1 MENVNLVLI
10 LAAAL
15 LGAASPGPAT
25 LTIAGTSMQHGRKP
39 GLALA
44 AGVCTGSLIWS
55 VSAAFG
61 LGAVML
67 AHGWMFET
75 VRYTGAA
82 YLMYLAIRSARSALR
97 PGAPQLRAPAA
108 PSLRTAYGKGL
119 ALHLTNPKA
128 VLFFGAL
135 YAIGLPP
142 GTPVSALLVVMA
154 AIAVQ
159 STLVFLGYA
168 LLFSSGTASR
178 VYLRLRRGF
187 EAAFAAAF
195 GAASWQILMARL
207 APA

>member
-10 LAAAL
+10 MAAAF

-67 AHGWMFET
+67 ANAWMFEA
-75 VRYTGAA
+75 VRYFGAG

-97 PGAPQLRAPAA
+97 PGAPELRASAVPT
-108 PSLRTAYGKGL
+108 LRSAYGKGL

-128 VLFFGAL
+128 VLFFGSL
-135 YAIGLPP
+135 YAIGLPA
-142 GTPVSALLVVMA
+142 GTPLSALLVVMA

-159 STLVFLGYA
+159 STLIFHGYA
-168 LLFSSGTASR
+168 LLFSSSTASR
-178 VYLRLRRGF
+178 MYLRLRRGF
-187 EAAFAAAF
+187 EAVFAATF
-195 GAASWQILMARL
+195 GAASWQILVARL
-207 APA
+207 S

>member
-1 MENVNLVLI
+1 MENVNLVMI
-10 LAAAL
+10 LAAAF

-67 AHGWMFET
+67 ANAWMFEA
-75 VRYTGAA
+75 VRYAGAG

-97 PGAPQLRAPAA
+97 PGAPVLRAAAA
-108 PSLRTAYGKGL
+108 PTLRSAYGKGL

-142 GTPVSALLVVMA
+142 GTSVSALLLVMA

-159 STLVFLGYA
+159 STLIFHGYA
-168 LLFSSGTASR
+168 LLFSSQAASR
-178 VYLRLRRGF
+178 AYVRLRRGF

-195 GAASWQILMARL
+195 GAASWQILAARL
-207 APA
+207 S

>member
-10 LAAAL
+10 LAAAF
-15 LGAASPGPAT
+15 LGAVSPGPAT
-25 LTIAGTSMQHGRKP
+25 LTIAATSMQHGRKP

-67 AHGWMFET
+67 ANAWMFEA
-75 VRYTGAA
+75 VRYIGAG

-97 PGAPQLRAPAA
+97 PGAPPLRASAVPT
-108 PSLRTAYGKGL
+108 LRSAYGKGL

-128 VLFFGAL
+128 VLFFGSL

-159 STLVFLGYA
+159 STLIFHGYA
-168 LLFSSGTASR
+168 LLFSSQEASR
-178 VYLRLRRGF
+178 IYLRLRRGF

-195 GAASWQILMARL
+195 GAASWQILAARFS
-207 APA
+207 

>member
-1 MENVNLVLI
+1 MADVNLMLI
-10 LAAAL
+10 LGAAF

-25 LTIAGTSMQHGRKP
+25 LTIAGTAMRHGRKP

-44 AGVCTGSLIWS
+44 AGVCSGSLIWS

-67 AHGWMFET
+67 ANAWIIEM
-75 VRYTGAA
+75 VRYAGAGS
-82 YLMYLAIRSARSALR
+82 LMYLALRSARSALR
-97 PGAPQLRAPAA
+97 PGTAALCAAPAPALRA
-108 PSLRTAYGKGL
+108 AYAKGL

-142 GTPVSALLVVMA
+142 GTPPSELLTVMG

-159 STLVFLGYA
+159 SALIFHGYA
-168 LLFSSGTASR
+168 LLFSSAAAARS
-178 VYLRLRRGF
+178 YLRLRRGF
-187 EAAFAAAF
+187 EAVFAAAF
-195 GAASWQILMARL
+195 ATASWQIFAARL
-207 APA
+207 S